1 MEYQCKK
8 PRSKRADRE
17 EVGGQLLTDNLIGE
31 IGRLDAIG
39 KQTAQTAE
47 LLKGLI
53 DQAAQTKITVDVE
66 PLQEHSNKLTRELKK
81 QVQHVM
87 QPPIVLKVIIGLAFI
102 SLVATW
108 AAGYYIRE
116 CEVWEERATFWY
128 EQTLQPPQAPAK
140 QKKK

>member
-1 MEYQCKK
+1 MEYQDRK
-8 PRSKRADRE
+8 PRKQRAQRE
-17 EVGGQLLTDNLIGE
+17 EIGGQLLTDNLIGE
-31 IGRLDAIG
+31 IDRLDAIG
-39 KQTAQTAE
+39 KQAMHTAE

-53 DQAAQTKITVDVE
+53 DQAAQTKITVDVA
-66 PLQEHSNKLTRELKK
+66 PFQEHSDKLTRELKK

-108 AAGYYIRE
+108 TAGYYIRE
-116 CEVWEERATFWY
+116 CRAWEERAEYWY